1 MTVKTSDRSLVMS
14 EPGDLRS
21 STRTSPANCRPHC
34 YHSPSHTGVGD
45 DRSRD
50 QPQHLMEHLPRRRD
64 LGHLEHDVTAMA
76 DDLGADLDKL
86 IRQTRQAPRLCC
98 RGHRQGSR
106 GTAEVVGQYM
116 ELKANHVGG

>member
-1 MTVKTSDRSLVMS
+1 MS
-14 EPGDLRS
+14 EPGDFRS

-86 IRQTRQAPRLCC
+86 SGKLVRHHGSAAAGTARVHVELPRL
-98 RGHRQGSR
+98 
-106 GTAEVVGQYM
+106 
-116 ELKANHVGG
+116 